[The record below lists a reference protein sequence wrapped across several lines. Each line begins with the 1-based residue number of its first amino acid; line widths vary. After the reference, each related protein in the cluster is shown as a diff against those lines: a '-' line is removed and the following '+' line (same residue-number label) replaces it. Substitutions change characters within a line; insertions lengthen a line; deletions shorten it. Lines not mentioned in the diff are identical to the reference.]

1 MTTTPHLDA
10 PAFRALFPA
19 LDSYAWL
26 DTPGSPPLARP
37 VGDALHA
44 ALDGWLAGDFDWL
57 AWDHTPQDVRTLFAR
72 YVGVDA
78 ESVALMGSVAEGAA
92 TVARSLPP
100 GRIVVSEEEF
110 RSNLFPWLHLDPA
123 THEVVRVP
131 ARDGAVRTEDLAAAC
146 REGTVLLAISEVVSR
161 DGVRADLAALR
172 AATDQ
177 VGARLFVD
185 SSQSLGALHLD
196 VAAVRPDYVAVHG
209 YKWML
214 CPRGAAWLVVRADR
228 QSELEPLL
236 PSWKS
241 TPQPHGY
248 FGGSLALAPG
258 MARCDT
264 SPAWL
269 SWIGAEA
276 ALRLHL
282 RLDPAQTQRHC
293 IALAQAFLEG
303 AAERGAV
310 PAAAANGNPSQIA
323 VVHVREP
330 DLVRQRLRAGRV
342 KATMTGDR
350 LRVGFH
356 YFNDDRDVSRALAAL
371 GD

>member
-1 MTTTPHLDA
+1 MTTDRCLDA

-19 LDSYAWL
+19 LESYAWL

-37 VGDALHA
+37 VGDVLSAT
-44 ALDGWLAGDFDWL
+44 LDAWLAGDFDWL

-72 YVGVDA
+72 YVGVDPDA
-78 ESVALMGSVAEGAA
+78 VALMGSVAEGAT

-100 GRIVVSEEEF
+100 GRIVVSDEEF
-110 RSNLFPWLHLDPA
+110 RSNLFPWLQLDPA
-123 THEVVRVP
+123 THDVVRVT
-131 ARDGAVRTEDLAAAC
+131 ARDGAVRTEDLVAAC
-146 REGTVLLAISEVVSR
+146 GEGTVLLAVSEVLSR

-177 VGARLFVD
+177 VGARLFID
-185 SSQSLGALHLD
+185 ASQSLGVLHLD
-196 VAAVRPDYVAVHG
+196 FAALRPDYVAVHG
-209 YKWML
+209 YKWMF
-214 CPRGAAWLVVRADR
+214 CPRGAAWLVVREDR
-228 QSELEPLL
+228 QRELRPLL

-241 TPQPHGY
+241 TPLPHGY
-248 FGGSLALAPG
+248 FGGGFEPGPG

-276 ALRLHL
+276 ALGIHL
-282 RLDPAQTQRHC
+282 RLDPVETERHS

-303 AAERGAV
+303 AEKRGATPV
-310 PAAAANGNPSQIA
+310 ASGLPSQIA
-323 VVHVREP
+323 AVHVRDP
-330 DLVRQRLRAGRV
+330 GLVRERLRERRV
-342 KATMTGDR
+342 KATMTENR

-356 YFNDDRDVSRALAAL
+356 YFNHERDLEAVLSAL
-371 GD
+371 G